1 MGSICSGGGV
11 KKTVAI
17 VATSTSQLQL
27 NNGSTHTTGAWSEEI
42 TGPYYVFKDAGCDVT
57 IYSVKGGEI
66 PIDAGSLS
74 EQFKTENDK
83 RFESSG
89 DIKLL
94 KGTKPL
100 SELNVAAVDIVF
112 FAGGHGTCGDFPSAC
127 GELVT
132 TAYEKGKVI
141 GAVCHGPT
149 ALYNATDSGE
159 VVDANGK
166 AHWSM
171 DIPLVKGKKVCG
183 FSDKEEGMVDL
194 LGKLADGTPESKMK
208 ELGAIYV
215 PGEPWSETAVRD
227 GKLVTGQNPQSSIK
241 TAKLCLQ

>member
-1 MGSICSGGGV
+1 MGSVCSNDST

-17 VATSTSQLQL
+17 VATSTSELSL
-27 NNGSTHTTGAWSEEI
+27 TSGDTHTTGAWSEEI

-74 EQFKTENDK
+74 DDYKTDNDK
-83 RFESSG
+83 RFENSG

-94 KGTKPL
+94 NGTSAL
-100 SELNVAAVDIVF
+100 SQINLDAVDIVF

-127 GELVT
+127 ASIVT
-132 TAYEKGKVI
+132 DAYAKGKVV

-149 ALYNATDSGE
+149 ALYNAKDG
-159 VVDANGK
+159 A
-166 AHWSM
+166 A
-171 DIPLVKGKKVCG
+171 PLVKDKKVAG
-183 FSDKEEGMVDL
+183 FSDKEEEMVGL

-208 ELGAIYV
+208 ELGAIV
-215 PGEPWSETAVRD
+215 QNGDPWSSTAVKD
-227 GKLVTGQNPQSSIK
+227 GRLVTGQNPQSSVAA
-241 TAKLCLQ
+241 AKLCLQ